1 MNKILMSWSGG
12 KDSMMS
18 LLQLRRERWDG
29 VAGLL
34 TSVTEDYDRISIHG
48 VRRELLHRQARA
60 LELPLYE
67 VAITKNV
74 TNEEYEQKM
83 CAALRERKA
92 EGVDRVAFGDLFLE
106 DIRLYRERL
115 LEQVGLRPLFPV
127 WGWNTTE
134 FIKTF
139 VALGFKTI
147 ITCVDSKRLD
157 QSFAGRIIDDEFL
170 LALPESIDPCGEN
183 GEFHTFVFDGPLFRE
198 KIVFNKGEIVKR
210 ESNYY
215 CDLLPV

>member
-34 TSVTEDYDRISIHG
+34 TTVTEDYDRISIHG

-67 VAITKNV
+67 VAITKNA

-83 CAALRERKA
+83 CAALGERKA
-92 EGVDRVAFGDLFLE
+92 EGVDGVAFGDLFLE

-170 LALPESIDPCGEN
+170 PALPEGVDPCGET
-183 GEFHTFVFDGPLFRE
+183 GEFHTFVFDGPLFRDN
-198 KIVFNKGEIVKR
+198 VAFDKGETVQR
-210 ESNYY
+210 GDHYY